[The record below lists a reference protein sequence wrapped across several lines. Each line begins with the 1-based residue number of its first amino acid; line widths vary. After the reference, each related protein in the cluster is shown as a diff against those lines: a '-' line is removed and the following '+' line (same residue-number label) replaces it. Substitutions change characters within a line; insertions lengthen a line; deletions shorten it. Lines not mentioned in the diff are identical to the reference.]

1 MVLASDPLT
10 VELALLLGIPLVAL
24 GREATSLPK
33 RAGVQGLGSATS
45 LSQLTGAEVLAA
57 LGLG

>member
-1 MVLASDPLT
+1 MEHVDRVT
-10 VELALLLGIPLVAL
+10 GERTVAL